1 MSGFCRTGKWFGY
14 EHHDIEPDIIS
25 MAKGITSGYIP
36 LGGIMVS
43 DKISDSVADR
53 FLPLGLTYNPH
64 AVACAA
70 ALAALNIYENERL
83 NSNAEPMGFYT
94 DACLKKLIDKYPS
107 IGDWRNTGMLGCLEL
122 VKNRDTKE
130 SMASFN
136 ASPSEMSIINKVGSE
151 LRALGMFTYT
161 RWNYTFVAPPL
172 IANEEE
178 IDEGMD
184 IISKALLIA
193 DEYCY

>member
-1 MSGFCRTGKWFGY
+1 
-14 EHHDIEPDIIS
+14 
-25 MAKGITSGYIP
+25 
-36 LGGIMVS
+36 MVS
-43 DKISDSVADR
+43 DKILDSVADR
-53 FLPLGLTYNPH
+53 SLPLGLTNNSH

-83 NSNAEPMGFYT
+83 NSNAERMGFYT
-94 DACLKKLIDKYPS
+94 DACMKKLIDKHPS

-122 VKNRDTKE
+122 VENRDSKE
-130 SMASFN
+130 PMSPFN
-136 ASPSEMSIINKVGSE
+136 ASSSEMSIMNKVAGE

-161 RWNYTFVAPPL
+161 RWNYIFVASPS

-193 DEYCY
+193 DEYCN